1 MIIYSLFL
9 PAILVVFLVYAILAT
24 RKLTYSPDNA
34 PKTRYTLVL
43 GAGLKKNG
51 QPTDILADRILTACR
66 LIEQGRT
73 DYLIMSGTI
82 RNGHYNE
89 PESMKHY
96 AVSRGIAASA
106 ILIDGNGTTTF
117 RSCVNV
123 LQNQNPKDILI
134 VTQNFH
140 LPRALLIAR
149 AIGMNAF
156 GVQATIFHFSTL
168 KKIFWSTREIFSIP
182 VNLLRI
188 CVYYLDNN
196 MF

>member
-1 MIIYSLFL
+1 MIIYPILCV
-9 PAILVVFLVYAILAT
+9 AILAVFLVYTIQTT
-24 RKLTYSPDNA
+24 RKFIYSPENA
-34 PKTRYTLVL
+34 PKTRFTLVL

-51 QPTDILADRILTACR
+51 QPTDILADRIITACK
-66 LIEQGRT
+66 LIEKGRT
-73 DYLIMSGTI
+73 DYLIMSGSI

-89 PESMKHY
+89 PESMKNY
-96 AVSRGIAASA
+96 AISRGVAASA

-149 AIGMNAF
+149 AMGMNVF
-156 GVQATIFHFSTL
+156 GVQAIIFQFSAL
-168 KKIFWSTREIFSIP
+168 KKAFWSIREIFSIP

-188 CVYYLDNN
+188 CAYYLGSN
-196 MF
+196 MV

>member
-1 MIIYSLFL
+1 MIIYPILCV
-9 PAILVVFLVYAILAT
+9 AILAVFLVYTIQTT
-24 RKLTYSPDNA
+24 RKFIYSPENA
-34 PKTRYTLVL
+34 PKTRFTLVL

-51 QPTDILADRILTACR
+51 QPTDILADRIITACK
-66 LIEQGRT
+66 LIEKGRT
-73 DYLIMSGTI
+73 DYLIMSGSI

-89 PESMKHY
+89 PESMKNY
-96 AVSRGIAASA
+96 AISRGVAASA
-106 ILIDGNGTTTF
+106 ILIDRNGTTTF

-149 AIGMNAF
+149 AMGMNVF
-156 GVQATIFHFSTL
+156 GVQAIIFQFSAL
-168 KKIFWSTREIFSIP
+168 KKVFWSIREIFSIP

-188 CVYYLDNN
+188 CAYYLGSN
-196 MF
+196 MV

>member
-1 MIIYSLFL
+1 MIIYPILFV
-9 PAILVVFLVYAILAT
+9 AILAVFLVYTIQTT
-24 RKLTYSPDNA
+24 RKFIFSPENA
-34 PKTRYTLVL
+34 PKTRFTLVL

-51 QPTDILADRILTACR
+51 QPTDILADRIITACK
-66 LIEQGRT
+66 LIEKGRT
-73 DYLIMSGTI
+73 DYLIMSGSI

-89 PESMKHY
+89 PESMKNY
-96 AVSRGIAASA
+96 AISRGVAASA
-106 ILIDGNGTTTF
+106 ILIDRNGTTTF

-149 AIGMNAF
+149 AMGMNVF
-156 GVQATIFHFSTL
+156 GVQAIIFQFSAL
-168 KKIFWSTREIFSIP
+168 KKVFWSIREIFSIP

-188 CVYYLDNN
+188 CAYYLGSN
-196 MF
+196 MV